1 MQRSPGVYSMV
12 TLPKSGWPVR
22 GQMDVNS
29 VAVSVTV
36 RTSGA
41 GNASAFRYSRASVG
55 FAGRGSGPVRGSL
68 GGCEVMVDSST
79 RHCTDVLERITFGKM
94 TNPKPKAIALLSG
107 GIDPT
112 TALALAQHQGVE
124 GYPLTFHYGQR
135 HQVEIAA
142 APRVAPPPHVARHAT
157 GESDLP

>member
-41 GNASAFRYSRASVG
+41 VNASAFRYSRASVG

-107 GIDPT
+107 GIRPT
-112 TALALAQHQGVE
+112 TAPAPSQHQGCA
-124 GYPLTFHYGQR
+124 GYALPLPHG
-135 HQVEIAA
+135 
-142 APRVAPPPHVARHAT
+142 PRSAGGSGAGPPVAPPPPPARR
-157 GESDLP
+157 